1 MPRKVMSSYKD
12 LVFKTIMLSQGVENL
27 TKDCILKAVAN
38 GQLKPSDKELE
49 KIKNIYGLGGL
60 AYAFKPCI
68 TNDLFE
74 RLFSFSKDR
83 NDLAHKTADLYLKHQ
98 FSSMS
103 DDALSKEL
111 WKLSEVKITAGD
123 LFGELLDLHTEF
135 TQ

>member
-1 MPRKVMSSYKD
+1 MSKYKD

-27 TKDCILKAVAN
+27 TKDCILKSVAT

-60 AYAFKPCI
+60 AYAIKPCVK
-68 TNDLFE
+68 NDLFE
-74 RLFSFSKDR
+74 RLLSFSKDR
-83 NDLAHKTADLYLKHQ
+83 NELAHKSADLYLKHQ

-103 DDALSKEL
+103 EEALEQEL
-111 WKLSEVKITAGD
+111 WNLSEVKKTADD
-123 LFGELLDLHTEF
+123 LFGELLDLHTDF

>member
-1 MPRKVMSSYKD
+1 MSTYKD

-27 TKDCILKAVAN
+27 TRDCILKSVAN
-38 GQLKPSDKELE
+38 GELSPSDKELE
-49 KIKNIYGLGGL
+49 KIKNHYGLGGL
-60 AYAFKPCI
+60 SYAIKPCI

-83 NDLAHKTADLYLKHQ
+83 NELAHKSADLYLKHQ

-111 WKLSEVKITAGD
+111 WKLSEVKIIAGD
-123 LFGELLDLHTEF
+123 LFGELLDLHADF
-135 TQ
+135 TK